1 MSKVRLYQ
9 KMNTD
14 HTVISN
20 RFIDEYMLEAN
31 DAQLK
36 VYLFLTRQLSSGQTT
51 SISDMADLFNHTEKD
66 IKRAL
71 KHWEKCGLMA
81 LEWDEQENLTGI
93 RMIDPEEA
101 AGQAITTS
109 VIQGS
114 TIVLPANTTMASYV
128 NPVVAP
134 AVYATP
140 NAAISDSPANI
151 SSNAPLSPEQ
161 IRNNY
166 TAEKLQK
173 ILMPGGERGTILFV
187 VEAYVGHPLTSTEL
201 RTICY
206 IKDELGFSDD
216 LIDTL
221 FQYCI
226 ERGKKDF
233 RYIEKVAINWKEQG
247 ITTSSEA
254 LTFASRYNKDYYT
267 IMNRLGRNNA
277 PTEIEVRYITRWLND
292 LAMDLDVILEACD
305 RAVLR
310 TDTNRFRYVEGILY
324 NWNQKGIH
332 HFEDIAALDGNS
344 NGGNTGNAPGNGAGI
359 ASSGNASGTANS
371 ANGSNSRGS
380 KSSGAKRNGRSGGF
394 NQFQQNDYDF
404 DALEKQLLSSNKDD
418 NN

>member
-36 VYLFLTRQLSSGQTT
+36 VYLFFTRQLSSGQTT

-101 AGQAITTS
+101 ASQAITTS

-114 TIVLPANTTMASYV
+114 TIVLPTNT
-128 NPVVAP
+128 PP
-134 AVYATP
+134 
-140 NAAISDSPANI
+140 
-151 SSNAPLSPEQ
+151 SPEQ

-292 LAMDLDVILEACD
+292 LAMDLEVILEACD

-344 NGGNTGNAPGNGAGI
+344 NGSNAGNPSGNGAGI
-359 ASSGNASGTANS
+359 ANIGNASGTANS
-371 ANGSNSRGS
+371 TSSSGGRGG
-380 KSSGAKRNGRSGGF
+380 KSSGTKRNGRSGGF

-404 DALEKQLLSSNKDD
+404 DALEKQLLSSNKEDK
-418 NN
+418 